1 METETQRRY
10 EAEREGL
17 GIYLAKESGRTEG
30 LFRDNQVNQTIV
42 DQVMAEF
49 STKVGV
55 LELGLVLE
63 SLVKMEVAILD
74 AEETARTTRNKD
86 NVHDVLYG
94 SVKSASRE
102 VYTNISSI
110 PKEHVAEMDSLKMY
124 TAGKFVEG
132 IRRSSTILD
141 EIGEG
146 IQIK

>member
-1 METETQRRY
+1 MQTEQQRRY

-17 GIYLAKESGRTEG
+17 GIYLAKESGRTDG
-30 LFRDNQVNQTIV
+30 LFQNNQVNQTIV
-42 DQVMAEF
+42 DEVMTEF
-49 STKVGV
+49 SSKVGV
-55 LELGLVLE
+55 LELGSVLE

-86 NVHDVLYG
+86 NVHNVLYG
-94 SVKSASRE
+94 SVKSASKE
-102 VYTNISSI
+102 VYTNIGSI
-110 PKEHVAEMDSLKMY
+110 PKEHAAEINSLRMY

>member
-1 METETQRRY
+1 MATEQQRLY
-10 EAEREGL
+10 EIEREEL
-17 GIYLAKESGRTEG
+17 GIYLAKELGRTDG
-30 LFRDNQVNQTIV
+30 LFKNDQVNQTIV
-42 DQVMAEF
+42 DEVMTEF
-49 STKVGV
+49 SSKVGV

-63 SLVKMEVAILD
+63 SLVKMEMAILD

-94 SVKSASRE
+94 SVKSASKE
-102 VYTNISSI
+102 VYTAISSI
-110 PKEHVAEMDSLKMY
+110 PKERAAEIDSLRMY

-141 EIGEG
+141 EVGEG

>member
-1 METETQRRY
+1 MEQQRRY

-17 GIYLAKESGRTEG
+17 GIYLAKESGRADG
-30 LFRDNQVNQTIV
+30 LFQNDRVNPTIV
-42 DQVMAEF
+42 DEVMAEF
-49 STKVGV
+49 SSKVGV

-63 SLVKMEVAILD
+63 SLVKMEMAILD

-110 PKEHVAEMDSLKMY
+110 PKEHVEEMDSLKMY

-141 EIGEG
+141 EIREG
-146 IQIK
+146 IQLK